1 MEIDLSKTKFDEINK
16 VYDYMLNVEREDGI
30 IEYNDELYYLIIVG
44 RKSPYFSEGLDSPS
58 LRQ

>member
-30 IEYNDELYYLIIVG
+30 IEYNDELYYLM
-44 RKSPYFSEGLDSPS
+44 S
-58 LRQ
+58 